1 MKAVGQAVRAVYG
14 IFKVPVFPRCG
25 KLSLELFF
33 FSVASL
39 VSVFSIF
46 MAALIKHQYKRA
58 SRGELRG
65 CWGAAVSGF
74 SQLFR

>member
-1 MKAVGQAVRAVYG
+1 MKAVGEAVRAVYA

-33 FSVASL
+33 LVASL

-65 CWGAAVSGF
+65 CWGAAGSGF